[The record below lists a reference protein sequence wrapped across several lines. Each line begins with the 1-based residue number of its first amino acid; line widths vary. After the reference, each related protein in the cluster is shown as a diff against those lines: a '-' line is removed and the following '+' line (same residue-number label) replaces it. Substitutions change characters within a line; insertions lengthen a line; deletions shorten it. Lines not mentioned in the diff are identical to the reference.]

1 METGERGREPRD
13 VPVPGE
19 VPMTRAGNR
28 LAWVLSLGLAA
39 AGGLVAHG
47 LAYRIAEP
55 DPEHRHRLLESTGH
69 SYFDPTLIGSLCVAL
84 TVLGFAGCV
93 HAGIRRGTRPPLWL
107 FALVPPIR
115 FALKEHV
122 ERMLHHDAFS
132 AGTVFE
138 PTFLAGLLLQL
149 PFALL
154 ALFTARALLVA
165 AGALSRELGSPPR
178 LRLAPD
184 ASLAVPTGHWIPGA
198 LTLVGARG
206 QRAPPRSLTWTSLG
220 GSLSSDP

>member
-1 METGERGREPRD
+1 
-13 VPVPGE
+13 
-19 VPMTRAGNR
+19 MTRAGNR

-55 DPEHRHRLLESTGH
+55 DPERRHRLLESTGH
-69 SYFDPTLIGSLCVAL
+69 GYFDPTLIGSLCVAL

-107 FALVPPIR
+107 FALVPPIG
-115 FALKEHV
+115 FALQEHA
-122 ERMLHHDAFS
+122 ERMLHHNSFS
-132 AGTVFE
+132 AGTVLE

-149 PFALL
+149 PFAIVALL
-154 ALFTARALLVA
+154 MARALLVA
-165 AGALSRELGSPPR
+165 AGALARELGTPPR

-184 ASLAVPTGHWIPGA
+184 ASLAVPTGHRIPVA
-198 LTLVGARG
+198 PTLVGAGG
-206 QRAPPRSLTWTSLG
+206 QRAPPGALR
-220 GSLSSDP
+220 